1 MRLCGYFRAKR
12 IISYFICFNLC
23 FLSFPRVA
31 SANPLLLAPVL
42 LEVPAIAELFGV
54 LTSYLY
60 VGVAT
65 TAVTTTT
72 IAIAVEVSRNT
83 PTTGEAIR
91 TNEKENAVGFLLSE
105 SVITLQDLNVDN
117 YKKGKVTL
125 ATDEIT
131 GAIVESAISR
141 YGFPSRYNPIPIYE
155 YMASINENKYPDPEA
170 SVTGHGLIS
179 DIIAPY
185 QVEARDIIDYSDNPH
200 YETYIYAGN
209 DNELFNYILTFPS
222 FMKDEYQKLYDEY
235 NWFFFSSKKYPAQY
249 CVEPKDR
256 GSDKYYPLTLDPL
269 ITPPIQLSI
278 THSQTS
284 LPVKVGKNIK
294 PLPAYSQG
302 IYFIPSVTY
311 NCTYLHEQYNLDKEL
326 IVSEI
331 LNYVYHSPELSQV
344 IKLYPEKNYVD
355 YNAVQPDKK
364 EKRLEWLPPIQ
375 ASPELMDIYK
385 QRDLSP
391 AKLAELYNQL
401 WQQAASRPGYK
412 GIPYNPSRVA
422 TAQMVSDIRD
432 VRNLDLTVAG
442 ILAQPINSA
451 GTKEWDIPIYNA
463 ITNTY
468 VSMVTV
474 QQNAEIDW
482 GEYPDL
488 PLPPLDAI
496 LDLSPIL
503 NSFKWLFAID
513 IKSRKADCPIFPIN
527 IDYLDYHDVYS
538 SHCVVLDDNQE
549 TINLFFTLM
558 WGMLGI
564 FITFR
569 RK

>member
-12 IISYFICFNLC
+12 IIAYFLCFNLC

-31 SANPLLLAPVL
+31 SANPLLLAPL
-42 LEVPAIAELFGV
+42 LFEVPAIAELFGV

-60 VGVAT
+60 IGVAT

-117 YKKGKVTL
+117 YKEGKVIL

-131 GAIVESAISR
+131 GSIVESAISR

-155 YMASINENKYPDPEA
+155 YMASINDNKYPEPEV
-170 SVTGHGLIS
+170 SVTGHGLVS

-185 QVEARDIIDYSDNPH
+185 QVEARNIIDYSDNPR
-200 YETYIYAGN
+200 YDTYIYGGN
-209 DNELFNYILTFPS
+209 SNELLNYILTFPS
-222 FMKDEYQKLYDEY
+222 FMKREYEKLYDGY
-235 NWFFFSSKKYPAQY
+235 QRAFFLTSKEGLF
-249 CVEPKDR
+249 CVEPQIR

-278 THSQTS
+278 THSKTA
-284 LPVKVGKNIK
+284 LPVKVGNNIK
-294 PLPAYSQG
+294 SLPSYSQG
-302 IYFIPSVTY
+302 IYLIPSVTY
-311 NCTYLHEQYNLDKEL
+311 NCTYLHEQYNFKKEL
-326 IVSEI
+326 ILSEI
-331 LNYVYHSPELSQV
+331 LNYAYRSPELYQV
-344 IKLYPEKNYVD
+344 IELSPEKTYVD
-355 YNAVQPDKK
+355 YNAVQPDQK

-375 ASPELMDIYK
+375 ASPELMDIYQ

-401 WQQAASRPGYK
+401 WQQASSRPDYK
-412 GIPYNPSRVA
+412 GIPYNPARVA
-422 TAQMVSDIRD
+422 TAQMVKDIRD

-513 IKSRKADCPIFPIN
+513 IKSRKADCPVFPIN
-527 IDYLDYHDVYS
+527 IDYFDFHDVYS
-538 SHCVVLDDNQE
+538 SHCVVLNDNKE
-549 TINLFFTLM
+549 SLSLFFTLM
-558 WGMLGI
+558 WGMLGL